1 MSSDGGAGGGL
12 ALRAARPEDAARL
25 AAIAEAAYA
34 PYVARMDR
42 RPAPMDAD
50 YAGAIASGHAAVLA
64 GADDRAVGFVIQF
77 PRVEDWFVEN
87 LAVDPALQGAGLGR
101 RLMAE
106 AERAARAAGQRFIR
120 LYTNVAMTENIPFYE
135 ALGYRVTGR
144 VREDGFERIY
154 FEKDL
159 TDASERKGAADA
171 PGGG

>member
-1 MSSDGGAGGGL
+1 MSSDGPAAGAL
-12 ALRAARPEDAARL
+12 ALRPARPEEATRL

-34 PYVARMDR
+34 RYLARMDR

-50 YAGAIASGHAAVLA
+50 YAGAIAAGHAAVLA
-64 GADDRAVGFVIQF
+64 DADDRAVGFLIQF
-77 PRVEDWFVEN
+77 PRAEDWFVEN
-87 LAVDPALQGAGLGR
+87 VAVDPALQGGGLGR

-106 AERAARAAGQRFIR
+106 AERAARAAGRTRVR

-135 ALGYRVTGR
+135 ALGYRVAGR

-159 TDASERKGAADA
+159 PEAAERNGAGDASGD
-171 PGGG
+171 G